1 MIIPYMKWKI
11 KAMFETTSYNDIM
24 ENDGEFFGNGNQRNG
39 EFTGENDGNMY
50 QEFMGL
56 EYQRI
61 KDLFRVN

>member
-1 MIIPYMKWKI
+1 M
-11 KAMFETTSYNDIM
+11 
-24 ENDGEFFGNGNQRNG
+24 GNSLGMGNQRNG

-50 QEFMGL
+50 QEFRGL

>member
-1 MIIPYMKWKI
+1 MM
-11 KAMFETTSYNDIM
+11 
-24 ENDGEFFGNGNQRNG
+24 GNSLGMGNQRNG